1 MVKQLC
7 SLIEAFIPLPTP
19 DTTSTTTTSAATPA
33 HAVSSLTY
41 DNNTIEQLYIFSII
55 WSIGGSLVETSRT
68 IFAQFVQNLFISGS
82 GTAAEPEISS
92 VSATL
97 PVPGNKGSY
106 YDYYYDV
113 SNSVW
118 VAWSSIVPEYVEPA
132 PFRFYEVMVPTQDS
146 VLYRYN
152 SSYTCISSYIS

>member
-1 MVKQLC
+1 M
-7 SLIEAFIPLPTP
+7 PLPTP
-19 DTTSTTTTSAATPA
+19 DTTSSTTSTPAATTSAATPI
-33 HAVSSLTY
+33 VSSLTY
-41 DNNTIEQLYIFSII
+41 SNNTIEQLYIFSII